1 MTGFDMTF
9 VEMKLSEFQRICE
22 TLGIDIEKHHKLIC
36 DMFWDGFCAAEVQE
50 QIEVLDLDGE
60 FSHLNEYPYVS

>member
-1 MTGFDMTF
+1 MNQVFI
-9 VEMKLSEFQRICE
+9 EMKLSEFQRICE
-22 TLGIDIEKHHKLIC
+22 TLGIDIEKHHLLIC
-36 DMFWDGFCAAEVQE
+36 EMFWDGFCPAEVQE

>member
-1 MTGFDMTF
+1 MTF

-36 DMFWDGFCAAEVQE
+36 EMFWDGFCAAEVQE
-50 QIEVLDLDGE
+50 QIEVFDLDGE
-60 FSHLNEYPYVS
+60 FSHLNEHPYV

>member
-1 MTGFDMTF
+1 MTF

-36 DMFWDGFCAAEVQE
+36 EMFWDGFCAAEVQE

-60 FSHLNEYPYVS
+60 FSHLNEHPYV

>member
-1 MTGFDMTF
+1 MDQIFI
-9 VEMKLSEFQRICE
+9 EMKLSEFQRICE

-36 DMFWDGFCAAEVQE
+36 EMFWDGFCAAEVQE

-60 FSHLNEYPYVS
+60 FSHLNEAPYV

>member
-1 MTGFDMTF
+1 MDQIFI
-9 VEMKLSEFQRICE
+9 EMKLSEFQRICE

-36 DMFWDGFCAAEVQE
+36 EMFWDGFCAAEVQE

-60 FSHLNEYPYVS
+60 FSHLNEHPYV

>member
-1 MTGFDMTF
+1 MDQVFI
-9 VEMKLSEFQRICE
+9 EMKLSEFQRICE

-36 DMFWDGFCAAEVQE
+36 EMFWDGFCAAEVQE

-60 FSHLNEYPYVS
+60 FSHLDEAPYV

>member
-1 MTGFDMTF
+1 MDQVFI
-9 VEMKLSEFQRICE
+9 EMKLSEFQRICE
-22 TLGIDIEKHHKLIC
+22 TLGIDIVEHHKLIC

>member
-36 DMFWDGFCAAEVQE
+36 EMFWDGFCAAEVQE

-60 FSHLNEYPYVS
+60 FSHLNEHPYV

>member
-36 DMFWDGFCAAEVQE
+36 EMFWDGFCAAEVE
-50 QIEVLDLDGE
+50 EAIEVLDLDNE
-60 FSHLNEYPYVS
+60 FSHLNEHPYV

>member
-22 TLGIDIEKHHKLIC
+22 TLGINIVEHDLLIKE
-36 DMFWDGFCAAEVQE
+36 MFWDGFCAAEVQE
-50 QIEVLDLDGE
+50 MIEVLDLDGE
-60 FSHLNEYPYVS
+60 FSHLNEHPYV

>member
-36 DMFWDGFCAAEVQE
+36 EMFWDGFCAAEVQE

-60 FSHLNEYPYVS
+60 FSHLNEWPYVS

>member
-9 VEMKLSEFQRICE
+9 VEMKLSEFQRICQ
-22 TLGIDIEKHHKLIC
+22 TLGIDIELHHKLVC
-36 DMFWDGFCAAEVQE
+36 EMFWDGFCAAEVQE

-60 FSHLNEYPYVS
+60 FSHLNEHPYV

>member
-1 MTGFDMTF
+1 MDQIFL
-9 VEMKLSEFQRICE
+9 EMKLSEFQRICE

>member
-1 MTGFDMTF
+1 MTF
-9 VEMKLSEFQRICE
+9 VEMKLSEFQRICQ

-36 DMFWDGFCAAEVQE
+36 EMFWDGFCAAEVQE

-60 FSHLNEYPYVS
+60 FSHLNEWPYVS